1 MKNWMSSAA
10 FAAFAT
16 ANAGAGITSEL
27 YLTAGDQGNVWVVQ
41 GTGVNRSWV
50 MATGNR
56 EYPIAVAD
64 EVRTL
69 GGADPDVGAEYTL
82 AGVDTG
88 TRYNFPA
95 GISSAWDGTTDLV
108 NNYLLDFGT
117 GTVYQTGLD
126 WSSPTPLFTV
136 GGGNY
141 LGITYDFSD
150 DTLWVSGWSQ
160 GIVEHRSLGGALLGS
175 FATPFS
181 SISCLALDDVT
192 GTLWMGTQAQQ
203 GTFFQYSKAGASMGS
218 VFIEELVTQNTLG
231 GEFRAVVPE
240 PATLLVVGVGLL
252 ALVSRRRR

>member
-1 MKNWMSSAA
+1 MRTFMILAA
-10 FAAFAT
+10 FAAVAT
-16 ANAGAGITSEL
+16 ANAGVGILSEL
-27 YLTAGDQGNVWVVQ
+27 YLTAGDQGNIWVVQ

-69 GGADPDVGAEYTL
+69 GGMDIEMGAEYTL

-95 GISSAWDGTTDLV
+95 GISSAWDGTTDLSS
-108 NNYLLDFGT
+108 NYFMDFGT

-136 GGGNY
+136 GGGSY

-160 GIVEHRSLGGALLGS
+160 GIVEHRTLGGALLGS
-175 FATPFS
+175 FATPFN
-181 SISCLALDDVT
+181 SISCLALDDAS
-192 GTLWMGTQAQQ
+192 GTLWMGTQTQQ

-218 VFIEELVTQNTLG
+218 VFIEDLVTQNTLG

-240 PATLLVVGVGLL
+240 PATLFVVGAGLL
-252 ALVSRRRR
+252 ALACRRRR